1 MSEKRRQLIAGNWK
15 MNLDVAGAA
24 KLARDVAQKVARFR
38 NCDVTVLP
46 PFPLI
51 PAVAKVLEDT
61 GVAFGAQDISAEAE
75 GAFTGEVNARMLL
88 SLGCTHVV
96 VGHSERREYH
106 IESDDLVA
114 RKTARAVDAGLVPI
128 VCVGEKLAER
138 EAGETF
144 RRVDTQI
151 TVGLGGLGVERMA
164 RVVIAYEP
172 VWAIGTGRTAT
183 PAQAEEVHEFIRK
196 RISAIYGEALAGNIR
211 ILYGG
216 SVKADNAATLL
227 SQADVDGA
235 LVGGA
240 SLSADSFAVIVE
252 GAR

>member
-1 MSEKRRQLIAGNWK
+1 MSATRRPLIAGNWK
-15 MNLDVAGAA
+15 MNLDLDGATT
-24 KLARDVAQKVARFR
+24 LARNVAQKVARFR
-38 NCDVTVLP
+38 NCDIAVLP
-46 PFPLI
+46 PFPFI
-51 PAVAKVLEDT
+51 PAVAKAVEGT
-61 GVAFGAQDISAEAE
+61 PVAFGAQDLSAEAE
-75 GAFTGEVNARMLL
+75 GAYTGEVSAKMLL
-88 SLGCTHVV
+88 SLGCSYVT

-106 IESDDLVA
+106 IESDELVA
-114 RKTARAVDAGLVPI
+114 RKTARAIDAGLVPI

-138 EAGETF
+138 ESGETF
-144 RRVDTQI
+144 HRVDTQI
-151 TVGLGGLGVERMA
+151 SVGLGGLGAERMS

-196 RISAIYGEALAGNIR
+196 RIAGIYGEALAGTTR

-240 SLSADSFAVIVE
+240 SLSADAFAVIVE